1 MLSFQVGLVFSL
13 FSVAKTKGPRRAW
26 SFFLLYFYFTSGEK
40 LNCTVCEIYLS
51 HLCAASSLSSRSK
64 RVGDDVGMAAQCEE
78 AEKK

>member
-1 MLSFQVGLVFSL
+1 
-13 FSVAKTKGPRRAW
+13 
-26 SFFLLYFYFTSGEK
+26 SGEK

-78 AEKK
+78 AEKKYSQGLKHFLEFSSACLKPCPDTNLMFPTQAKDR